1 MDLLIPIGIGSACI
15 AIILIVLCATGNNL
29 IAGYLM
35 GSICLFLLLIGS
47 RKYIVQLLIIIF
59 SVIGKLLQAIVDF
72 PYKITLLGLTLVAI
86 SIWIFATQPST
97 AIITNVF
104 IGIFLLC
111 ILPLIYYYMISGNAR
126 LYKMLCCS
134 FQNIRLYNW
143 YTWFS
148 IIIGI
153 TILILVILFGIYH
166 PDHAK
171 NVTPVSPPS
180 LSSSSIAIIFECIAL
195 AVILMY
201 LIFTFR
207 KYISDFINVIMLSVF
222 IVAVIIL
229 FTALTKAQINKY
241 AYLIVP
247 ITLIL
252 GFYLF
257 YRVLAEDMTKYGVK
271 PVIIVEQIKYIITFV
286 LLILFMI
293 IFYAI
298 DPGGYITKYFGVA
311 LVFAIIL
318 SVFGLLYLC
327 TLLFTPQTD
336 LGQTSSYIARLGLGD
351 AGERRNNPF
360 LKGFSYFSI
369 FSTIGFIIFLVIF
382 TTVIAS
388 WPGGFMNNFGQ
399 PQGWVITL
407 MTLACIFW
415 LMSFA
420 LNMNTPDLY
429 GSTAVGTAA
438 SNVWDITSMLKRTLL
453 ILSGLIVSAMLVA
466 WLVTTLQNMSTSSGI
481 GSFILNL
488 IIVIAILA
496 IFYKIITMGSAY
508 KDNKFF
514 KLAVDVVLYI
524 PCIVVIV
531 LDNLVSG
538 LNAAKSYLPT
548 MPKNGPHLPRSIS
561 NLRLPRLAPDTFST
575 GTPESPYAYIIL
587 LVVIILAYI
596 GFFIWPY
603 IQQWFSEQG
612 GKLLINQP
620 VYLNTEQTIGSYQS
634 LNSVTTLDPTFDYQ
648 YAISCWVFI
657 DAATPN
663 TDTSY
668 KSYTSLL
675 NYGGKPNISYNAS
688 ENTLRI
694 TMPPPGTTG
703 SASST
708 TATTSSKDKHKLPEL
723 DDDGNIIVYSNPRVL
738 LQKWNNIIINYNGGT
753 LDIFYNGELVKTVI
767 EVVPYM
773 SLDSLT
779 IGTNNGIHG
788 GICNVNYFEKSLDI
802 KQIYYLYNT
811 VKDKTPPTIVDT
823 NVTLT
828 NIAKDLNINLD
839 FSLGNLDTAI
849 IAPVG
854 GAIVDVSNNVLP
866 YLEPPNLNAE
876 GPNYLSLEWY
886 FKHGRSAYNQIPTPS
901 EVDAKLVDKINNKL
915 NTME

>member
-1 MDLLIPIGIGSACI
+1 MNLQIPIGIGSVCI
-15 AIILIVLCATGNNL
+15 VIILIVLFATGNNL
-29 IAGYLM
+29 IAGYLIS
-35 GSICLFLLLIGS
+35 SIALFALLIAS
-47 RKYIVQLLIIIF
+47 RVYIFQLISIIF
-59 SVIGKLLQAIVDF
+59 SVIGVLLQAIVNF
-72 PYKITLLGLTLVAI
+72 QYKIPLLGLTLVAI

-111 ILPLIYYYMISGNAR
+111 ILPLIYYYMISGNDR

-195 AVILMY
+195 VVILMY

-207 KYISDFINVIMLSVF
+207 SYISDFINVIMIIVF
-222 IVAVIIL
+222 IVTVIIL
-229 FTALTKAQINKY
+229 FTTLTKAQINKY

-247 ITLIL
+247 ITLIV

-257 YRVLAEDMTKYGVK
+257 YRVLAEDMTKYGVA
-271 PVIIVEQIKYIITFV
+271 PNITAERIKYIITFV

-327 TLLFTPQTD
+327 TLLFFQSNN
-336 LGQTSSYIARLGLGD
+336 TSNQS
-351 AGERRNNPF
+351 NNPF

-399 PQGWVITL
+399 PQGWVIAL

-429 GSTAVGTAA
+429 GSAAVGP
-438 SNVWDITSMLKRTLL
+438 NVWDITSMLKRTLL

-514 KLAVDVVLYI
+514 KLTVDVVLYI
-524 PCIVVIV
+524 PCIVVMV
-531 LDNLVSG
+531 LDVLVSG
-538 LNAAKSYLPT
+538 LNATKSYLPA
-548 MPKNGPHLPRSIS
+548 MPKNSPHLPRSIS
-561 NLRLPRLAPDTFST
+561 NLRLPRLAPDTFSM

-587 LVVIILAYI
+587 LVVIIMAYI

-603 IQQWFSEQG
+603 IQQRFTEQG

-634 LNSVTTLDPTFDYQ
+634 LNSITTLDPTFEYQ

-675 NYGGKPNISYNAS
+675 NYGGKPNISYNGS

-694 TMPPPGTTG
+694 TMPPPGNTVT
-703 SASST
+703 ASST
-708 TATTSSKDKHKLPEL
+708 TATTSIKDKHKLPEL

-866 YLEPPNLNAE
+866 YIEPPNLNAE

-886 FKHGRSAYNQIPTPS
+886 FKHGRSVYNQIPTPS
-901 EVDAKLVDKINNKL
+901 EVDAKLVNKINNKL
-915 NTME
+915 STME